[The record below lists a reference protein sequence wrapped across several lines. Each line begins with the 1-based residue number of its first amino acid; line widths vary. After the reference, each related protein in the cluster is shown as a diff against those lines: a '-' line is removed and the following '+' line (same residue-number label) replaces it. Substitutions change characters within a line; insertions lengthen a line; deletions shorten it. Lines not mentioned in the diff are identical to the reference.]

1 MSALPTTVP
10 LGDDLV
16 ARALSVPTRA
26 AIYRELRRAGRA
38 RSAREMGE
46 RVGIHAN
53 VARTHL
59 DVLVEAGLVLPGS
72 RHNPLGG
79 RPAKVYAAREQHVH
93 PPDQPPRPVNAGEAL
108 GLQTALQLVAGLRE
122 HVARASLLAEEQ
134 GRRLVTSHGGR
145 ASSRPLDAAI
155 LFAAEALEPAFP
167 DLRSRRDETG
177 GFVLEGVRD
186 RLALIAEVDTALAD
200 ALAAGFVRGAVSAS
214 GGAATVESVR
224 ASVVV
229 RPVGDGMLPAAAASI
244 DARGRSYD
252 RGVVQA
258 MRAASGL
265 RPGAHLEVLTDAAGA
280 PAAYARWADRAG
292 HRIVAVDR
300 IRDINGRPAVRIL
313 IRKAAGR

>member
-1 MSALPTTVP
+1 
-10 LGDDLV
+10 
-16 ARALSVPTRA
+16 
-26 AIYRELRRAGRA
+26 
-38 RSAREMGE
+38 MGE

-79 RPAKVYAAREQHVH
+79 RPAKVYAAREQHVD
-93 PPDQPPRPVNAGEAL
+93 PDRSPRPVDSGEAL

-122 HVARASLLAEEQ
+122 HVARAGLLAEEQ
-134 GRRLVTSHGGR
+134 GRRLVTGHGGR
-145 ASSRPLDAAI
+145 ASSRPLDAAV

-167 DLRSRRDETG
+167 DLRARRDETEGTG
-177 GFVLEGVRD
+177 GFVIDGVRD
-186 RLALIAEVDTALAD
+186 RLSLIAEVDAALAD

-214 GGAATVESVR
+214 GGAATVESVG

-229 RPVGDGMLPAAAASI
+229 RPVGEGMQPVPAASI

-265 RPGAHLEVLTDAAGA
+265 GPGAHLEVLTDAAGA

-300 IRDINGRPAVRIL
+300 IRDVDGRPAVRIL

>member
-10 LGDDLV
+10 VGDDLV

-79 RPAKVYAAREQHVH
+79 RPAKVYAAREQHVD
-93 PPDQPPRPVNAGEAL
+93 PDQSPRPVNSGEAL

-122 HVARASLLAEEQ
+122 HVARAGLLAEEQ
-134 GRRLVTSHGGR
+134 GRRLVTAHGGR
-145 ASSRPLDAAI
+145 ASSRPLDAAVR
-155 LFAAEALEPAFP
+155 FAAEALGPAFP
-167 DLRSRRDETG
+167 DLRARGDETG
-177 GFVLEGVRD
+177 GFILDGVRD
-186 RLALIAEVDTALAD
+186 RLGLIAEVDAALAD

-214 GGAATVESVR
+214 GGAATVESVGVT
-224 ASVVV
+224 VVV
-229 RPVGDGMLPAAAASI
+229 RPVGDGMQPVAAASI

-300 IRDINGRPAVRIL
+300 IRDFDGRPAVRIL